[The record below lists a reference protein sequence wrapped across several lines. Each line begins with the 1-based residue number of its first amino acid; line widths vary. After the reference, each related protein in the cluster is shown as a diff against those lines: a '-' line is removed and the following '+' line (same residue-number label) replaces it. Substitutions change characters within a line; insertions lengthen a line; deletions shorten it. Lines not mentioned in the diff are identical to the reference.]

1 MVYDIFS
8 CKILSFVSVC
18 NTLYVNPLIVIIMAP
33 LTSKARMGTKALR
46 SPEDASFRLGP
57 NADRA

>member
-1 MVYDIFS
+1 MDG
-8 CKILSFVSVC
+8 
-18 NTLYVNPLIVIIMAP
+18 TLKPLIVIIMAP

>member
-1 MVYDIFS
+1 
-8 CKILSFVSVC
+8 
-18 NTLYVNPLIVIIMAP
+18 MAP

-46 SPEDASFRLGP
+46 SPEDADFRLGP